1 MSNKITKYR
10 EIPILKS
17 LLKRKNIPQRSWTRV
32 LSEIIGGTQKTAAKR
47 LADESTLSLGELFT
61 IADHFKTTVTAMLQA
76 NFPEEKIMPGARK
89 ALLKI
94 GKAKC
99 PCTVVTRKTEPRE
112 TDCLVAYTDEDENQL
127 IVCSKEDV
135 PTGIVHQGVL
145 NLHVDTFG
153 SSGPVVIILDD
164 EETATLPLCR
174 FIQIDGGFNTKY
186 FKYSKSVLALLQE
199 KPYPDAYILDWTLS
213 GGETSRSLI
222 EAIRRVDE
230 NCPIIL
236 LTGTI
241 QARTENESDIA
252 ELVRIYNIDVLLKP
266 FPASIIV
273 EKLKSVLSQTSQIY
287 SEGVDEY

>member
-10 EIPILKS
+10 ETPILKS
-17 LLKRKNIPQRSWTRV
+17 LLRRKAIPQRSWTRV

-76 NFPEEKIMPGARK
+76 NFPEEKIVPGARK

-94 GKAKC
+94 GRTKC
-99 PCTVVTRKTEPRE
+99 PCTVVTRKDEPRK
-112 TDCLVAYTDEDENQL
+112 TDCFVAYKDDDENQL
-127 IVCSKEDV
+127 IVCSIEDV
-135 PTGIVHQGVL
+135 PNGMAQQGVL
-145 NLHVDTFG
+145 SLHVDTFG
-153 SSGPVVIILDD
+153 TSGPVVVILDD

-186 FKYSKSVLALLQE
+186 FKYSKSVLTLLEE

-213 GGETSRSLI
+213 NGETSRHLI
-222 EAIRRVDE
+222 EEIRRVSAS
-230 NCPIIL
+230 CPIIL

-252 ELVRIYNIDVLLKP
+252 ELVRTYNIDVLLKP

-273 EKLKSVLSQTSQIY
+273 EKLKSVLSQKSQIY
-287 SEGVDEY
+287 SGVADGY

>member
-17 LLKRKNIPQRSWTRV
+17 LLRRKDIPQRSWTRV

-47 LADESTLSLGELFT
+47 LADESTLSLGELFA

-76 NFPEEKIMPGARK
+76 NFPEERIMPGARK

-94 GKAKC
+94 GKTRC
-99 PCTVVTRKTEPRE
+99 PCTVVTRKAELRE
-112 TDCLVAYTDEDENQL
+112 TDSFVAYQDDVENQL
-127 IVCSKEDV
+127 VVCSLEDV
-135 PTGIVHQGVL
+135 PTGKVQQGVL
-145 NLHVDTFG
+145 SLHVDTFG
-153 SSGPVVIILDD
+153 SSGPVVVILDD

-174 FIQIDGGFNTKY
+174 FIQNESFNTKY
-186 FKYSKSVLALLQE
+186 FKYSKSVLALLEE

-213 GGETSRSLI
+213 GGETSRSLV

-252 ELVRIYNIDVLLKP
+252 ELVRAYNIDVLLKP

-273 EKLKSVLSQTSQIY
+273 EKLKSVLSQKSQIY
-287 SEGVDEY
+287 SEVADEY